1 MTTITAQVRKIL
13 RESGVA
19 TSEGIYSNRYK
30 SSRTLKCYITS
41 KNKKLIEN
49 AQSLIEKHCAELD
62 IPVAFKVIKNT
73 PIGGWAPSPS
83 FIVRLPLEDK

>member
-19 TSEGIYSNRYK
+19 SAEGIYSNRYK
-30 SSRTLKCYITS
+30 SSRTLKCYITY

-49 AQSLIEKHCAELD
+49 AQALIEKHCAELN
-62 IPVAFKVIKNT
+62 IPVSFSVIKHAR
-73 PIGGWAPSPS
+73 IGGWSPSPS
-83 FIVRLPLEDK
+83 FIVRLPLEA